1 MTPLQLALDC
11 SGSRPTVALLAGPTV
26 LREWLGDKE
35 LSHHEQ
41 LLQGIHHC
49 LSQEKLRTTD
59 LGFISVGIGPGM
71 FTGLRIGVATA
82 KFLADPLN
90 ISCVPVSSSLAL
102 AYQAG
107 QEGKR
112 VWAISDARAKRV
124 YALCMKEF
132 PSDFSPPEGEE
143 IATMPDLLKDKILP
157 GDFLIGEG
165 AHLYRDLWPKEA
177 FLCKDNFLSA
187 IAVGKIGNVRFSL
200 GLTCSALELEP
211 KYLRHE

>member
-1 MTPLQLALDC
+1 MIPLQLAIDC
-11 SGSRPTVALLAGPTV
+11 SGSRPAAALLAGPQ
-26 LREWLGDKE
+26 LLQEWQGDKE

-41 LLQGIHHC
+41 LLQGIDFC
-49 LSQEKLRTTD
+49 LKKQRVRLQD
-59 LGFISVGIGPGM
+59 LGFLSVGIGPGM

-90 ISCVPVSSSLAL
+90 ISCVPISSSLAL

-107 QEGKR
+107 KEGER

-124 YALCMKEF
+124 YALCVKEF
-132 PSDFSPPEGEE
+132 SPDFSAPEGEE
-143 IATMPDLLKDKILP
+143 IATLPDLLKDKILP
-157 GDFLIGEG
+157 GDFLLGEG
-165 AHLYRDLWPKEA
+165 AHLYRDLWPKQA
-177 FLCKDNFLSA
+177 ILCKDQFLSA
-187 IAVGKIGNVRFSL
+187 AAIGKIGNVRYSL